1 MKASLYTLFDDQ
13 WRNHLLPLTFT
24 RPVSELRCG
33 ILTIREKWERLLN
46 TTISSWKTEDYLS
59 EKYPQQE
66 EKNQIFLN
74 GHCCANATLAAQV
87 ATLNAKQG
95 LRQGE
100 LIIAFFPEN
109 GNSPDS
115 IETWIEITEPVRLI
129 QKTWQLFHFSKEEM
143 EADFQLLTHKRK
155 SAAIPETVQTISSEN
170 IFIEAGA
177 KLNFVTINAS
187 SGPVYIGCNTEIMEG
202 TTIRGPFAL
211 CEHATVNMGARIY
224 GPVTIGPHS
233 KVGGELNTVIIHG
246 YSNKGHD
253 GFLGHSYIGE
263 WCNLG
268 ASTNTSNLKNDY
280 SEVKLWNYPSQ
291 RFLKTG
297 LQFCGLIM
305 GDHSKSG
312 IQTMF
317 NSGTVIGVGC
327 NIHGS
332 GYPRNFVPSFS
343 NGGTH
348 GFEEH
353 PVRTVLNTA
362 EKVMARRNVILTET
376 DKKIITSVFE
386 QTKIYRRY

>member
-155 SAAIPETVQTISSEN
+155 SAVIPETVQTISSEN

-362 EKVMARRNVILTET
+362 EKVMARRNVILTDT